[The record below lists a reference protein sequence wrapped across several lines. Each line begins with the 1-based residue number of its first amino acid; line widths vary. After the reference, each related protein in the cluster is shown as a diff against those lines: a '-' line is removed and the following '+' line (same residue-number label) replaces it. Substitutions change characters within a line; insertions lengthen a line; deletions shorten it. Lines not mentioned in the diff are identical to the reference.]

1 MAALYL
7 ILSHP
12 KRGFLI
18 NDVREYVSVE
28 IGSIFF
34 LLLQHSLLPWNIL
47 IVRVIGIAVA
57 MA

>member
-28 IGSIFF
+28 IGSFSFCYSSIHYYPGTF
-34 LLLQHSLLPWNIL
+34 SL
-47 IVRVIGIAVA
+47 
-57 MA
+57 